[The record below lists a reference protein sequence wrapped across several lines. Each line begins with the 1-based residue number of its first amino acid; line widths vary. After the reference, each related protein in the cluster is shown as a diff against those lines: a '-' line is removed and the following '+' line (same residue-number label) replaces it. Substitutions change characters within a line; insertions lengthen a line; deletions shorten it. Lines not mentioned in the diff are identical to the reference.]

1 MHRRLSQL
9 SRAQKIVL
17 SVAAVGTA
25 AALAGAGTW
34 ATFTSA
40 ANADQSVSTG
50 TVVIELGAPGTA
62 ANRLTVNAT
71 AVAPG
76 DTIQRAVNL
85 SNTGSLA
92 LGSLSLSTAATT
104 SSILDTDTTD
114 GLQMAIDRCSVAWT
128 ESGTAPAY
136 NYACSGTTTSVVA
149 SRPVIGANLAMSN
162 LTVTAPGTTDHLR
175 VTVSLPSAAGNSF
188 QGKSSTISYTFT
200 ATQRAGTSR

>member
-1 MHRRLSQL
+1 MHHRLAHL
-9 SRAQKIVL
+9 SRAQKVLL

-34 ATFTSA
+34 ATFTSS

-50 TVVIELGAPGTA
+50 TVVIELGAAGTA

-71 AVAPG
+71 GVAPG

-128 ESGTAPAY
+128 ETGTAPAY
-136 NYACSGTTTSVVA
+136 NYSCSGTTASVLA
-149 SRPVIGANLAMSN
+149 SRPVIGANLALSN
-162 LTVTAPGTTDHLR
+162 ITATAPGTTDHLR
-175 VTVSLPSAAGNSF
+175 VTVSLPSTAGNTF
-188 QGKSSTISYTFT
+188 QAKTSTIAYTFT

>member
-1 MHRRLSQL
+1 MHHRLSRL
-9 SRAQKIVL
+9 SRAQKVLL

-34 ATFTSA
+34 ATFTSS

-76 DTIQRAVNL
+76 DTIQRAVDL

-128 ESGTAPAY
+128 ETGTAPAY
-136 NYACSGTTTSVVA
+136 NYSCSGTTASVLA
-149 SRPVIGANLAMSN
+149 TRPVIGANLALSN
-162 LTVTAPGTTDHLR
+162 ISATAPGTTDHLR
-175 VTVSLPSAAGNSF
+175 VTVSLPSTAGNTF
-188 QGKSSTISYTFT
+188 QAKTSTIAYTFT